1 MNHLIVAF
9 YPEHV
14 SQRICEMLSASSL
27 PVRTVCSSGA
37 EVIRAVNYM
46 GGGAVVCGMKLPDMT
61 ADELADSL
69 EEQASILVVAKPEQ
83 LEYCENPHLFRLPLP
98 VNRYDLSAS
107 VRMLIQAEE
116 MKRAVPKPSRSD
128 QETIAQ
134 AKRLLQA
141 TCAISEEEAHR
152 FLQKKSMAAHRKM
165 ADVAAD
171 IVRGGKTGGTLGRRL
186 F

>member
-1 MNHLIVAF
+1 
-9 YPEHV
+9 
-14 SQRICEMLSASSL
+14 
-27 PVRTVCSSGA
+27 
-37 EVIRAVNYM
+37 
-46 GGGAVVCGMKLPDMT
+46 
-61 ADELADSL
+61 
-69 EEQASILVVAKPEQ
+69 
-83 LEYCENPHLFRLPLP
+83 
-98 VNRYDLSAS
+98 
-107 VRMLIQAEE
+107 